1 METDDMQKRLLALE
15 EAASAAT
22 GISKTRIV
30 IYAIIAVFVL
40 VLIAVGVFLWNKNNV
55 AEEQLQK
62 AVTMAAEQATNA
74 NYWQNQSN
82 MNKQNAEMTAA
93 FLKSAIAGQVAPS
106 VTFLQTS
113 PTVEKAAETVAER
126 INAGDKTLPAMALQK
141 TDRTAVVPQE
151 VTQKDGTKEWQVGV
165 YKVNNYKNWEWGGGV
180 GWHGGDTYYPI
191 SLQRNF
197 NKDRALEAEYHA
209 GGKEKGGEVK
219 YKIKTD
225 KLLGFI

>member
-1 METDDMQKRLLALE
+1 METNDMQKRLLALE

-40 VLIAVGVFLWNKNNV
+40 VLIAVSVFLWNKNN
-55 AEEQLQK
+55 AKEEQLQK
-62 AVTMAAEQATNA
+62 AVTMTAAQATNA
-74 NYWQNQSN
+74 EYLQNELKIS
-82 MNKQNAEMTAA
+82 KQNADMMAA
-93 FLKSAIAGQVAPS
+93 AVKAAQAGNLAPAITFVQSA
-106 VTFLQTS
+106 
-113 PTVEKAAETVAER
+113 PTVEKAAETVTER
-126 INAGDKTLPAMALQK
+126 INAGDKTLPSMALEK
-141 TDRTAVVPQE
+141 TDRTTVVPQE
-151 VTQKDGTKEWQVGV
+151 VTKKDGTKEWQVWL
-165 YKVNNYKNWEWGGGV
+165 YKINNYKNWEWGGGV